1 MTSHPLSVPTP
12 TLCILPTNA
21 IYPHESHDFQRATPL
36 IERLK
41 HAEFLTNPPIVAP
54 IDSERYVVL
63 DGANRYHALKTL
75 GYPSILTQIA
85 PYDGGFVELHVWQH
99 VISDWSSEAFT
110 NTLMQ
115 LPHLQLKH
123 GWDSHALARILFRD
137 GMVISLDTPTD
148 DLSQRNA
155 LLCQIVS
162 LYQSNARLDRTAL
175 EETSQVWDVY
185 PSANAIVRFPPYTP
199 HDIVNAAKEG
209 AFIPPGISR
218 HIIHGRALQLNY
230 PLHHLRTTEETLAE
244 KNTALQDWIQRKF
257 AQRAVRFYAESTY
270 QFNE

>member
-1 MTSHPLSVPTP
+1 MSSHPLSVPTP
-12 TLCILPTNA
+12 TLRILPTSA
-21 IYPHESHDFQRATPL
+21 LYPHESHDFQRATPL

-41 HAEFLTNPPIVAP
+41 QAEFLTNPPIVAP
-54 IDSERYVVL
+54 IDQERYVVL

-75 GYPSILTQIA
+75 GYPFILAQVA
-85 PYDGGFVELHVWQH
+85 PYDSGFVELHVWQH
-99 VISDWSSEAFT
+99 VVSNWSQEAFLDALT
-110 NTLMQ
+110 Q
-115 LPHLQLKH
+115 LPQLQLKH
-123 GWDSHALARILFRD
+123 GWDSHAMARILFRD
-137 GMVISLDTPTD
+137 GVVVSLDTPAD
-148 DLSQRNA
+148 DLVERNT

-162 LYQSNARLDRTAL
+162 LYQANARLDRTAL

-185 PSANAIVRFPPYTP
+185 PSASAIVRFPPYAP
-199 HDIVNAAKEG
+199 HDILKAAKER

-230 PLHHLRTTEETLAE
+230 PLSQLKNTEETLAE
-244 KNTALQDWIQRKF
+244 KNFALQDWIRRKF